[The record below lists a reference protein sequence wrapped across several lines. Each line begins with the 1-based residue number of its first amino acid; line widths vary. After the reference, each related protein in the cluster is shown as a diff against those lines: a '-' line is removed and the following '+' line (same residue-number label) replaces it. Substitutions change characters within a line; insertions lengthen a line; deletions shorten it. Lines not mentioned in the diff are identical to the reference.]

1 MAMHLPSGH
10 WSHCPN
16 CVALDIA
23 QHSAEAQS
31 ELARARH
38 EARQKRIG
46 ASGVPPRFAAATLQT
61 FQANTDQQRRVLE
74 YAMAYVDDLESVVRT
89 GRCLILVG
97 GVGTGKTHLAC
108 AIARVAIERGYCAR
122 FETVQRALRRIKDAW
137 RAVDTTESSV
147 VDQFCQP
154 DLLVLDE
161 VGVQT
166 GSDFEKNLIFDVIN
180 ERYEQRRPT
189 ILLSNLDSD
198 GVKQYLGPR
207 VTDRLRE
214 DGGRMFACDWESYRR
229 RV

>member
-1 MAMHLPSGH
+1 
-10 WSHCPN
+10 
-16 CVALDIA
+16 
-23 QHSAEAQS
+23 
-31 ELARARH
+31 
-38 EARQKRIG
+38 
-46 ASGVPPRFAAATLQT
+46 
-61 FQANTDQQRRVLE
+61 
-74 YAMAYVDDLESVVRT
+74 MAYVDDLESVVRT

-122 FETVQRALRRIKDAW
+122 FETVQRAQRRIKDAW

-180 ERYEQRRPT
+180 ERYGSAPA
-189 ILLSNLDSD
+189 ILSATSIAMASSSTSD
-198 GVKQYLGPR
+198 P
-207 VTDRLRE
+207 VTD
-214 DGGRMFACDWESYRR
+214 AARR
-229 RV
+229 RRAHVCMRLGKLPAEGVTCEQCDAAGGVYRLDCQRCCERLVLGTTLRVQGQRDAGGDSADAKRAGAQASVGCGQNGAGLGRQVRPWS